1 MTRRELKKWSI
12 GEISLVDLKVN
23 RQVLL
28 NSRTLMKVT
37 VDDSGLT
44 TMVLFPYLDT
54 FAEKVEYA
62 QERIAEISKAYPEY
76 VKTLLNV
83 MRIDYY
89 RKQIWSRLGKPRH
102 FHKSGGWS
110 KVSHD
115 DIFSFDIGIYLYLS
129 RALQLDINPS
139 YFL

>member
-1 MTRRELKKWSI
+1 MTHRELKKWSI
-12 GEISLVDLKVN
+12 GEISLVDLKTN

-28 NSRTLMKVT
+28 NSRTLMKMT

-62 QERIAEISKAYPEY
+62 QHRIAEISKAYPEF
-76 VKTLLNV
+76 VKTLLSS

-89 RKQIWSRLGKPRH
+89 RKQIWSRLGNPKQ
-102 FHKSGGWS
+102 FHKSYGWS

-115 DIFSFDIGIYLYLS
+115 DTFSFDIGIYLYLS
-129 RALQLDINPS
+129 RALHLDINPS